1 MLLSARVCFS
11 AIYII
16 THEGSVTLIKN
27 FNIFDFFYYS
37 LIFKGTNKKGNI
49 SLHATFTTPGLQSV
63 RANPLVKILLSLR
76 EISRTF
82 QCNIRVQLVKF
93 LLADLAFIQ
102 HFT

>member
-49 SLHATFTTPGLQSV
+49 SLHATFTTPGHH
-63 RANPLVKILLSLR
+63 
-76 EISRTF
+76 F
-82 QCNIRVQLVKF
+82 VQVN
-93 LLADLAFIQ
+93 LLAEAR
-102 HFT
+102 